1 MQDFKQ
7 RGRPK
12 KQAPVFAVEVAEPV
26 EPVAQPVIKNV
37 SKRLFEV
44 YSAVL
49 KPGETYTP
57 TAEDKEDVR
66 NSKRISNAVA
76 MGHLEWV

>member
-1 MQDFKQ
+1 MQDFKERSKSKAKRQ
-7 RGRPK
+7 ATEQPVAA
-12 KQAPVFAVEVAEPV
+12 APVAPM
-26 EPVAQPVIKNV
+26 IKNV
-37 SKRLFEV
+37 SKRMFEV

-57 TAEDKEDVR
+57 TDADKEDVR
-66 NSKRISNAVA
+66 NSKRIANAVA

>member
-1 MQDFKQ
+1 MQDFKE
-7 RGRPK
+7 RSKSKAKR
-12 KQAPVFAVEVAEPV
+12 QAAEQ
-26 EPVAQPVIKNV
+26 PVAQPMIKNV
-37 SKRLFEV
+37 SKRMFEV

-57 TAEDKEDVR
+57 TDADKEDVR
-66 NSKRISNAVA
+66 NSKRIANAVA

>member
-1 MQDFKQ
+1 MQDFKE
-7 RGRPK
+7 RSKSKAKR
-12 KQAPVFAVEVAEPV
+12 QAAEQPVVA
-26 EPVAQPVIKNV
+26 EPVAQPMIKNV
-37 SKRLFEV
+37 SKRMFEV

-49 KPGETYTP
+49 KPGEAYKP
-57 TAEDKEDVR
+57 TDADKKDER

>member
-12 KQAPVFAVEVAEPV
+12 KQAPLMPVEAAEPV
-26 EPVAQPVIKNV
+26 KPVAQPTIKNV

-57 TAEDKEDVR
+57 TDADKEDVR